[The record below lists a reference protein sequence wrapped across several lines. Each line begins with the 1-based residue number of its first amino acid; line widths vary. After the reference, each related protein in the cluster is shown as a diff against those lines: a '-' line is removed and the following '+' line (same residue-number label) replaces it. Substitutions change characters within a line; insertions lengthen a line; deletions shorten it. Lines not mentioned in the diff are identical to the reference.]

1 MINKCPNCGD
11 EMVIT
16 SYRCTNC
23 YTEVSGEFEMDN
35 FARLDKEDKEFIE
48 LFLQK
53 RGSIKDVG
61 EEIGISYPTVRNRI
75 DKLVAKLGGK
85 IDKKASRIDIL
96 NMLDNGEITASQ
108 ARELLEELKDE
119 WWKTND
125 FRNAKRRKNHSWRG
139 K

>member
-11 EMVIT
+11 EMIIT
-16 SYRCTNC
+16 SYRCNNC
-23 YTEVSGEFEMDN
+23 YTEVSGEFEIDN

-85 IDKKASRIDIL
+85 IDKKESRLDIL
-96 NMLDNGEITASQ
+96 NMLDNGEITADQ

-119 WWKTND
+119 WWKTIY
-125 FRNAKRRKNHSWRG
+125 FRNA
-139 K
+139 

>member
-16 SYRCTNC
+16 SYRCNSC
-23 YTEVSGEFEMDN
+23 YTEVSGEFEIDK
-35 FARLDKEDKEFIE
+35 FQRLDNEDKEFIE

-75 DKLVAKLGGK
+75 DRIVGKLGGTV
-85 IDKKASRIDIL
+85 DKKAGRIDIL
-96 NMLDNGEITASQ
+96 NMLDNGEITAEK
-108 ARELLEELKDE
+108 AKTLLEELKDE
-119 WWKTND
+119 WWKTNY
-125 FRNAKRRKNHSWRG
+125 FKNAKRRQG
-139 K
+139 

>member
-16 SYRCTNC
+16 SYRCNSC
-23 YTEVSGEFEMDN
+23 YTEVSGEFEIDK
-35 FARLDKEDKEFIE
+35 FQRLDNEDKEFIE

-75 DKLVAKLGGK
+75 DRIVGKLGGTV
-85 IDKKASRIDIL
+85 DKKAGRIDIL
-96 NMLDNGEITASQ
+96 NMLDNGEITAEK
-108 ARELLEELKDE
+108 AKTLLVELKDE
-119 WWKTND
+119 WWKTNY
-125 FRNAKRRKNHSWRG
+125 FKNAKRRQD
-139 K
+139 

>member
-11 EMVIT
+11 EMIIT
-16 SYRCTNC
+16 SYRCNNC
-23 YTEVSGEFEMDN
+23 YTEVSGEFEIDK
-35 FARLDKEDKEFIE
+35 FSRLDKEDKEFIE

-85 IDKKASRIDIL
+85 IDKKESRLDIL
-96 NMLDNGEITASQ
+96 NMLDNGEITADQ

-119 WWKTND
+119 WWKTIN
-125 FRNAKRRKNHSWRG
+125 FRNA
-139 K
+139 

>member
-16 SYRCTNC
+16 SYRCNSC
-23 YTEVSGEFEMDN
+23 YTEVSGEFEIDK
-35 FARLDKEDKEFIE
+35 FQRLDNEDKEFIE

-75 DKLVAKLGGK
+75 DRIVGKLGGTV
-85 IDKKASRIDIL
+85 DKKAGRIDIL
-96 NMLDNGEITASQ
+96 NMLDNGEITAEKAKS
-108 ARELLEELKDE
+108 LLEELKDE
-119 WWKTND
+119 WWKTNY
-125 FRNAKRRKNHSWRG
+125 FKNVKRR
-139 K
+139 

>member
-16 SYRCTNC
+16 SYRCNSC
-23 YTEVSGEFEMDN
+23 YTEVSGEFEIDK
-35 FARLDKEDKEFIE
+35 FQRLDDEDKEFIE

-75 DKLVAKLGGK
+75 DRIVGKLGGTV
-85 IDKKASRIDIL
+85 DKKAGRIDIL
-96 NMLDNGEITASQ
+96 NMLDNGEITAEK
-108 ARELLEELKDE
+108 ARTLLEELKDE
-119 WWKTND
+119 WWKTNY
-125 FRNAKRRKNHSWRG
+125 FKNVKRR
-139 K
+139 

>member
-11 EMVIT
+11 EMIIT
-16 SYRCTNC
+16 SYRCNNC

-35 FARLDKEDKEFIE
+35 FSRLDKEDKEFIE

-85 IDKKASRIDIL
+85 VDKKASRIDIL

-119 WWKTND
+119 WWKTNYTRD
-125 FRNAKRRKNHSWRG
+125 VKRRKDYCWRS
-139 K
+139 

>member
-11 EMVIT
+11 EMIIT
-16 SYRCTNC
+16 SYRCNNC

-35 FARLDKEDKEFIE
+35 FSRLDKEDKEFIE

-85 IDKKASRIDIL
+85 IDKKESRLDIL
-96 NMLDNGEITASQ
+96 NMLDNGEITADQ

-119 WWKTND
+119 WWKTIN
-125 FRNAKRRKNHSWRG
+125 FRNA
-139 K
+139 

>member
-11 EMVIT
+11 EMIIT
-16 SYRCTNC
+16 SYRCNNC

-35 FARLDKEDKEFIE
+35 FSRLDKEDKEFIE

-85 IDKKASRIDIL
+85 VDKKASRIDIL
-96 NMLDNGEITASQ
+96 NMLDNGEITADQ

-119 WWKTND
+119 WWKTNYIRD
-125 FRNAKRRKNHSWRG
+125 VKRRQDHCWRS
-139 K
+139 

>member
-16 SYRCTNC
+16 SYRCNSC
-23 YTEVSGEFEMDN
+23 YTEVSGEFEIDK
-35 FARLDKEDKEFIE
+35 FQRLDDEDKEFIE

-75 DKLVAKLGGK
+75 DRIVGKLGGTV
-85 IDKKASRIDIL
+85 DKKAGRIDIL
-96 NMLDNGEITASQ
+96 NMLDNGEITAEKAKS
-108 ARELLEELKDE
+108 LLEELKDE
-119 WWKTND
+119 WWKTNY
-125 FRNAKRRKNHSWRG
+125 FKNA
-139 K
+139 

>member
-16 SYRCTNC
+16 SYRCNSC
-23 YTEVSGEFEMDN
+23 YTEVSGEFEIDK
-35 FARLDKEDKEFIE
+35 FQRLDDEDKEFIE

-75 DKLVAKLGGK
+75 DRIVGKLGGTV
-85 IDKKASRIDIL
+85 DKKAGRIDIL
-96 NMLDNGEITASQ
+96 NMLDNGEITAEKAKS
-108 ARELLEELKDE
+108 LLEELKDE
-119 WWKTND
+119 WWKTNY
-125 FRNAKRRKNHSWRG
+125 FKNAKRRQD
-139 K
+139 

>member
-16 SYRCTNC
+16 SYRCNSC
-23 YTEVSGEFEMDN
+23 YTEVTGEFEIDK
-35 FARLDKEDKEFIE
+35 FQRLDKEDKEFIE

-75 DKLVAKLGGK
+75 DRIVSKLGGTV
-85 IDKKASRIDIL
+85 DKKTGRIDIL
-96 NMLDNGEITASQ
+96 NMLDNGEITAEKAKS
-108 ARELLEELKDE
+108 LLEELKDE

-125 FRNAKRRKNHSWRG
+125 FKHA
-139 K
+139 

>member
-16 SYRCTNC
+16 SYRCNSC
-23 YTEVSGEFEMDN
+23 YTEVSGEFEIDK
-35 FARLDKEDKEFIE
+35 FQRLDNEDKEFIE

-75 DKLVAKLGGK
+75 DRIVGKLGGTV
-85 IDKKASRIDIL
+85 DKKAGRIDIL
-96 NMLDNGEITASQ
+96 NMLDNGEITAEKAKS
-108 ARELLEELKDE
+108 LLEELKDE
-119 WWKTND
+119 WWKTNY
-125 FRNAKRRKNHSWRG
+125 FKNA
-139 K
+139 

>member
-16 SYRCTNC
+16 SYRCNSC
-23 YTEVSGEFEMDN
+23 YTEVSGEFEIDK
-35 FARLDKEDKEFIE
+35 FQRLDNEDKEFIE

-75 DKLVAKLGGK
+75 DRIVGKLGGTV
-85 IDKKASRIDIL
+85 DKKAGRIDIL
-96 NMLDNGEITASQ
+96 NMLDNGEITAEK
-108 ARELLEELKDE
+108 AKTLLEELKDE
-119 WWKTND
+119 WWKTNY
-125 FRNAKRRKNHSWRG
+125 FKNA
-139 K
+139 

>member
-11 EMVIT
+11 EMIIT
-16 SYRCTNC
+16 SYRCNNC

-35 FARLDKEDKEFIE
+35 FSRLDKEDKEFIE

-75 DKLVAKLGGK
+75 DKLVAKLGGQV
-85 IDKKASRIDIL
+85 DKKASRIDIL
-96 NMLDNGEITASQ
+96 NMLDNGEITADQ

-119 WWKTND
+119 WWKTTYI
-125 FRNAKRRKNHSWRG
+125 RNAKRRQDYCWRS
-139 K
+139 

>member
-11 EMVIT
+11 EMIIT
-16 SYRCTNC
+16 SYRCNNC

-35 FARLDKEDKEFIE
+35 FSRLDKEDKEFIE

-85 IDKKASRIDIL
+85 VDKKASRIDIL

-119 WWKTND
+119 WWKTNYIRD
-125 FRNAKRRKNHSWRG
+125 AKRRQDYCWRS
-139 K
+139 

>member
-16 SYRCTNC
+16 SYRCNSC
-23 YTEVSGEFEMDN
+23 YTEVSGEFEIDK
-35 FARLDKEDKEFIE
+35 FQRLDDEDKEFIE

-75 DKLVAKLGGK
+75 DRIVGKLGGTV
-85 IDKKASRIDIL
+85 DKKAGRIDIL
-96 NMLDNGEITASQ
+96 NMLDNGEITAEK
-108 ARELLEELKDE
+108 AKTLLEELKDE
-119 WWKTND
+119 WWKTNY
-125 FRNAKRRKNHSWRG
+125 FKNAKRR
-139 K
+139 

>member
-11 EMVIT
+11 EMIIT
-16 SYRCTNC
+16 SYRCNSC
-23 YTEVSGEFEMDN
+23 YTEVSGEFEIDN
-35 FARLDKEDKEFIE
+35 FSRLDKEDKEFIE

-85 IDKKASRIDIL
+85 IDKKESRLDIL
-96 NMLDNGEITASQ
+96 NMLDNGEITADQ

-119 WWKTND
+119 WWKTIN
-125 FRNAKRRKNHSWRG
+125 FRNA
-139 K
+139 

>member
-11 EMVIT
+11 EMIIT
-16 SYRCTNC
+16 SYRCNNC

-35 FARLDKEDKEFIE
+35 FSRLDKEDKEFIE

-75 DKLVAKLGGK
+75 DKLVAKLGGQV
-85 IDKKASRIDIL
+85 DKKASRIDIL

-119 WWKTND
+119 WWKTNYIRD
-125 FRNAKRRKNHSWRG
+125 VKRRKDYCWRS
-139 K
+139 

>member
-16 SYRCTNC
+16 SYRCNSC
-23 YTEVSGEFEMDN
+23 YTEVSGEFEIDK
-35 FARLDKEDKEFIE
+35 FQRLDDEDKEFIE

-75 DKLVAKLGGK
+75 DRIVGKLGGTV
-85 IDKKASRIDIL
+85 DKKAGRIDIL
-96 NMLDNGEITASQ
+96 NMLDNGEITAEK
-108 ARELLEELKDE
+108 AKTLLEELKDE
-119 WWKTND
+119 WWKTNY
-125 FRNAKRRKNHSWRG
+125 FKNVKRR
-139 K
+139 